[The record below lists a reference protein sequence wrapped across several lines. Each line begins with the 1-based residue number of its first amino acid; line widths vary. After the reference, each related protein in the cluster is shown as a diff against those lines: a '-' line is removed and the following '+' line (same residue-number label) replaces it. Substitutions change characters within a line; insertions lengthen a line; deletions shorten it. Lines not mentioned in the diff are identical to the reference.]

1 MGRRTRQAPFLT
13 LERFCGILTFYPQAG
28 TSGTVVVFGAQPRVA
43 GFGTLFIM
51 KQNEADIKFMALA
64 LEEAR
69 AAMERKEVPIGAV
82 VVIDGAVIGRGH
94 NLKESSCDPTAHAE
108 IVAIKAAAER
118 QKSWRLSG
126 ATLYVTL
133 EPCLMCMGAIIQ
145 ARLARI
151 VFASFDPK
159 AGACGS
165 LYDVSNDS
173 RLNHSVEVA
182 SGVSDS
188 ESKVLLQRFFSALR
202 QRNKKDK

>member
-1 MGRRTRQAPFLT
+1 
-13 LERFCGILTFYPQAG
+13 
-28 TSGTVVVFGAQPRVA
+28 
-43 GFGTLFIM
+43 M